1 MKDTNGKFKVNL
13 DMKDILV
20 TEEQRMK
27 FLDLYNK
34 LHHTLLYVHDCS
46 DITLSQIASL
56 EELKCLMHKA
66 LKFVPQKN
74 PDSDTAK
81 WYADYVLESD
91 ETAWKPMYD

>member
-1 MKDTNGKFKVNL
+1 MVENMSKFKVNI

-56 EELKCLMHKA
+56 EELKCLMHSA
-66 LKFVPQKN
+66 LKFSPQKN
-74 PDSDTAK
+74 EDCEGSN
-81 WYADYVLESD
+81 WYNDWVLSCD
-91 ETAWKPMYD
+91 ETAYKNE

>member
-34 LHHTLLYVHDCS
+34 LHHTLLYYN
-46 DITLSQIASL
+46 
-56 EELKCLMHKA
+56 LK
-66 LKFVPQKN
+66 
-74 PDSDTAK
+74 
-81 WYADYVLESD
+81 
-91 ETAWKPMYD
+91 

>member
-66 LKFVPQKN
+66 LKFSPQKDEDGN
-74 PDSDTAK
+74 GSS
-81 WYADYVLESD
+81 WYNDWVLSSD
-91 ETAWKPMYD
+91 ETAYKND

>member
-1 MKDTNGKFKVNL
+1 MKDTNKKFTVNL

-56 EELKCLMHKA
+56 EELKCLMHRA
-66 LKFVPQKN
+66 LKFSPQKDIDGN
-74 PDSDTAK
+74 GSNWYSD
-81 WYADYVLESD
+81 WVLSSD
-91 ETAWKPMYD
+91 ETAYNND